1 MPTSNAES
9 AAGKGVLE
17 GTRGPDDDF
26 FCHKY
31 QVWYRVED
39 CVYRGTNKTF
49 TGCVNCFQGR
59 LNIRSHEKGLKPPAF
74 IGSHLPLVP
83 EEPGS
88 SRTDTPGTVLPFSS
102 APRGPCN
109 GTGA

>member
-1 MPTSNAES
+1 MSTSNAES
-9 AAGKGVLE
+9 AAGKGIPD

-59 LNIRSHEKGLKPPAF
+59 LNIRSLEKGLKPPAF
-74 IGSHLPLVP
+74 IGMHVP
-83 EEPGS
+83 QDPGS
-88 SRTDTPGTVLPFSS
+88 SQADTAGTVLPFSTS
-102 APRGPCN
+102 PRGPRN
-109 GTGA
+109 GTDA